1 MLLII
6 MLLMCVID
14 DCNETRDFL
23 PCNDGSCYLKEQR
36 CDGVMQCED
45 GVDEMGCKY
54 ILGLLFVLV
63 HHGIG
68 GSYVTVH
75 R

>member
-1 MLLII
+1 MVCRDII
-6 MLLMCVID
+6 MTSRLVDVTD

-45 GVDEMGCKY
+45 GVDEMGCKWA
-54 ILGLLFVLV
+54 
-63 HHGIG
+63 
-68 GSYVTVH
+68 
-75 R
+75 